1 MRSPSTSDAFPD
13 SRNADPRHEHR
24 KPRGHARPRHRQRAC
39 CDSRLG
45 RACLRGGAPR
55 GRTSPTSRRALAH
68 DPGYSAAWKAYGR
81 ALAEAGRAEEAI
93 EAYRRGIEAAE
104 SKGDIQAAKEMRV
117 FRRRLEKAR

>member
-1 MRSPSTSDAFPD
+1 MNID
-13 SRNADPRHEHR
+13 SLEAMLARGTDNALLRYT
-24 KPRGHARPRHRQRAC
+24 
-39 CDSRLG
+39 LG
-45 RACLRGGAPR
+45 CACLKA
-55 GRTSPTSRRALAH
+55 GRDEEGLVHLAEAVAH

-81 ALAEAGRAEEAI
+81 ALSEAGRAEEAI

>member
-1 MRSPSTSDAFPD
+1 MNID
-13 SRNADPRHEHR
+13 SLEAMLARGTDNALLRYT
-24 KPRGHARPRHRQRAC
+24 
-39 CDSRLG
+39 LG
-45 RACLRGGAPR
+45 LACLEA
-55 GRTSPTSRRALAH
+55 GRSEEGIAHLAKALAH

-81 ALAEAGRAEEAI
+81 ALAGAGRAEDAI